1 MPIKNPKEL
10 FVMILSNARYGTER
24 SVSVYK
30 ELSELAQNPEA
41 RQALAARAFVSQ
53 QNVERMD
60 EAFRLIGEKPVN
72 VSGRLLDAFVEDFR
86 KELPEM
92 QSTEARWLFVVAKAS
107 QLSHMRAAEYASL
120 VAAADVSGN
129 YGVGVLLESCLADH
143 LAFVERAKR
152 VVQAAIDTK
161 MVARAAG

>member
-86 KELPEM
+86 KELPEI

>member
-143 LAFVERAKR
+143 FAFVERAKR

>member
-1 MPIKNPKEL
+1 
-10 FVMILSNARYGTER
+10 
-24 SVSVYK
+24 
-30 ELSELAQNPEA
+30 LSELAQNPEA

-120 VAAADVSGN
+120 VAAADVSGH